1 METTPQQ
8 SRRPRLRNWS
18 IALGLDAAVIVL
30 VAFATVLPNPAFAF
44 DACQGWSLWAVAIPV
59 ALAGAAAVFAWGSP
73 IPARGPVARGA
84 CVVSVL
90 TFVASVMILALN
102 FLPRCIA

>member
-1 METTPQQ
+1 METASQQ
-8 SRRPRLRNWS
+8 SRRPGLRNWV
-18 IALGLDAAVIVL
+18 IAFGLDAAVILL
-30 VAFATVLPNPAFAF
+30 VAVATVLPNPAFAF
-44 DACQGWSLWAVAIPV
+44 DPCDGWTLWAVAIPV
-59 ALAGAAAVFAWGSP
+59 ALAGAAAAFALGSP
-73 IPARGPVARGA
+73 YPAHGLVARGA